1 MIAKSTTARSV
12 DVHALPAMLTALRLP
27 SFHRHW
33 TTLAQ
38 CADTEGWPAAR
49 FLAAL
54 AEVELAERETRRIQ
68 RHLAESRLPGGKT
81 LATFDFKALPAV
93 PRARIEALAAGDW
106 IETGANLI
114 AIGNSGAGKTH
125 LLCAVGHALV
135 EAGYRVFYTR
145 TTDLVQRLQAA
156 RRDLVLEA
164 ALAKLDRFDLIILDD
179 IGYAQKDQAETSV
192 LFELIARRYET
203 RSLAIAANQPF
214 SAWDRIFPDKA
225 VTVAAIDRLVHH
237 ATILEMNVDSYRR
250 RAAADRTT
258 VKITGSATTT
268 DSLADN
274 HDHPDSHSD
283 SDNRTGKTREDATI

>member
-1 MIAKSTTARSV
+1 MTARSRTARTV

-33 TTLAQ
+33 PTLAE
-38 CADTEGWPAAR
+38 CADKEGWPAAR

-68 RHLAESRLPGGKT
+68 RHLAQSCLPGGKT

-125 LLCAVGHALV
+125 LLCAIGHALV
-135 EAGYRVFYTR
+135 ETGRRVFYTR

-156 RRDLVLEA
+156 RRDLALEA

-250 RAAADRTT
+250 RAAADR
-258 VKITGSATTT
+258 VAISTGSQTTT
-268 DSLADN
+268 NSDSLADN
-274 HDHPDSHSD
+274 HDHSD
-283 SDNRTGKTREDATI
+283 SDNLAGKTKENVTV

>member
-1 MIAKSTTARSV
+1 MTVKSMNARTV

-33 TTLAQ
+33 TTLAE

-81 LATFDFKALPAV
+81 LATFDFKALPGV
-93 PRARIEALAAGDW
+93 PRARVEALAAGDW
-106 IETGANLI
+106 VETGANLI

-125 LLCAVGHALV
+125 LLCAIGHALV
-135 EAGYRVFYTR
+135 ETGRRVFYTR
-145 TTDLVQRLQAA
+145 TTDLVQKLQAA
-156 RRDLVLEA
+156 RRDLALET
-164 ALAKLDRFDLIILDD
+164 ALAKLDRFELIILDD
-179 IGYAQKDQAETSV
+179 ISYALKDQAETSV

-214 SAWDRIFPDKA
+214 SAWDRVFPDKA

-258 VKITGSATTT
+258 VEINSRATTT
-268 DSLADN
+268 DSLADDQ
-274 HDHPDSHSD
+274 DHSFGDSLAE
-283 SDNRTGKTREDATI
+283 KAEEDVII